1 MSPWLIN
8 RLGKAVQRGAVFVY
22 PTDTIWGFGCHPL
35 HAPAVH
41 RILDIKQRPV
51 NKGLILL
58 ASELSYLQPYLKN
71 NLDSKEIHQLE
82 FITEQPTTW
91 LVEANENCPTW
102 LRGQFPTIAVRL
114 TDHPF
119 VQRLCDTIKAPIIST
134 SANRSGCPTIRNA
147 IQARRQFGA
156 ELDFIVDGFRS
167 GGKKASKIK
176 SLASDQIIR
185 AD

>member
-8 RLGKAVQRGAVFVY
+8 RFGKAVQRGAVFAY

-58 ASELSYLQPYLKN
+58 ASELSYLQPYLSN
-71 NLDSKEIHQLE
+71 NLNNKEIHQLE
-82 FITEQPTTW
+82 SITEQPTTW
-91 LVEANENCPTW
+91 LVGASKDCPIW

-114 TDHPF
+114 TSHPF
-119 VQRLCDTIKAPIIST
+119 VQRLCDAIKAPIIST

-156 ELDFIVDGFRS
+156 ELDYIVEGFRS

-176 SLASDQIIR
+176 SLAGNQIIR

>member
-8 RLGKAVQRGAVFVY
+8 RLGKAVQRGAVFAY

-58 ASELSYLQPYLKN
+58 ASDLSYLQPYLNN
-71 NLDSKEIHQLE
+71 NLNNKEIRQLE
-82 FITEQPTTW
+82 SITEQPTTW
-91 LVEANENCPTW
+91 LAEANKDCPNW

-156 ELDFIVDGFRS
+156 ELDFIVEGFRS

-185 AD
+185 TD

>member
-8 RLGKAVQRGAVFVY
+8 RLGKAVQRGAVFAY

-51 NKGLILL
+51 SKGLILL
-58 ASELSYLQPYLKN
+58 ASDITYLEPYLKKH
-71 NLDSKEIHQLE
+71 LDNKEIHQLGS
-82 FITEQPTTW
+82 ITDQPTTW
-91 LVEANENCPTW
+91 LVEASPHCPIW

-114 TDHPF
+114 TSHPF
-119 VQRLCDTIKAPIIST
+119 VQRLCDTLKAPIIST

-156 ELDFIVDGFRS
+156 ELDYIVEGFRS

-176 SLASDQIIR
+176 SLAGNQIIR